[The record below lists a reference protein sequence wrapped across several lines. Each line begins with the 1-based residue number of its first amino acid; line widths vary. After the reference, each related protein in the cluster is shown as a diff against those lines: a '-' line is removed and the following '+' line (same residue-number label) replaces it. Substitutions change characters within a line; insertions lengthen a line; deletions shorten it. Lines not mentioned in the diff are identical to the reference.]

1 MSENVDEINSV
12 VEFYKD
18 NQHRLIQFQA
28 SVEAFFSKHP
38 KLTQKP
44 FPIIHS
50 IKTRLKDPDHLKDKI
65 ERKLRDGVQ
74 ISNDNLFGKIT
85 DLIGIRVLHLY
96 QDQFPII
103 HTEILKYIEQGD
115 WTFVEE
121 PKAMTWDPESK
132 KMYDDLKITTEIR
145 STFYTSVHYLIK
157 PNNNNPN
164 PICCEIQVR
173 TLFEEIWGEI
183 DHSINYP
190 HPTDNV
196 ACREQLRVL
205 SKLVGT
211 GTRLADSIFRTLN
224 DHNKNGIDSI
234 NK

>member
-1 MSENVDEINSV
+1 MSDSV
-12 VEFYKD
+12 IGYYKD
-18 NQHRLIQFQA
+18 NQHRLVQFQA

-38 KLTQKP
+38 KLNEKP

-50 IKTRLKDPDHLKDKI
+50 IKTRIKDPEHLRDKI
-65 ERKLRDGVQ
+65 ERKKEKGID
-74 ISNDNLFGKIT
+74 ITEENLFSEVT
-85 DLIGIRVLHLY
+85 DLIGLRVLHLY

-103 HTEILKYIEQGD
+103 HSEILNYISQGD
-115 WTFVEE
+115 WIFVEE
-121 PKAMTWDPESK
+121 PKAMTWDTESK
-132 KMYDDLKITTEIR
+132 QLYDDLNIETEVR
-145 STFYTSVHYLIK
+145 PTFYTSVHYLIK
-157 PNNNNPN
+157 PNNLNPN

-190 HPTDNV
+190 HPTANI
-196 ACREQLRVL
+196 ACKEQLRVL

-224 DHNKNGIDSI
+224 DKKKEVED
-234 NK
+234 

>member
-1 MSENVDEINSV
+1 
-12 VEFYKD
+12 
-18 NQHRLIQFQA
+18 
-28 SVEAFFSKHP
+28 
-38 KLTQKP
+38 
-44 FPIIHS
+44 
-50 IKTRLKDPDHLKDKI
+50 
-65 ERKLRDGVQ
+65 
-74 ISNDNLFGKIT
+74 
-85 DLIGIRVLHLY
+85 
-96 QDQFPII
+96 
-103 HTEILKYIEQGD
+103 
-115 WTFVEE
+115 
-121 PKAMTWDPESK
+121 MTWDPESK

-190 HPTDNV
+190 HPTDNI

-224 DHNKNGIDSI
+224 DHNKNGIDGI
-234 NK
+234 NQ

>member
-1 MSENVDEINSV
+1 MSGTIDSAIEY
-12 VEFYKD
+12 YKD

-28 SVEAFFSKHP
+28 SVEAFFTKHP
-38 KLTQKP
+38 KLNEKP
-44 FPIIHS
+44 FPVIHS
-50 IKTRLKDPDHLKDKI
+50 IKTRIKDPDHLKDKI
-65 ERKLRDGVQ
+65 ERKKTKG
-74 ISNDNLFGKIT
+74 IEITEENLFREVT
-85 DLIGIRVLHLY
+85 DLIGLRVLHIY
-96 QDQFPII
+96 QDQFPLI
-103 HTEILKYIEQGD
+103 HNEILNYINQGD
-115 WTFVEE
+115 WAFVED

-132 KMYDDLKITTEIR
+132 QMYDELGIETEVR
-145 STFYTSVHYLIK
+145 PTFYTSVHYLIK

-190 HPTDNV
+190 HPTDSKS
-196 ACREQLRVL
+196 CKEQLRVL

-224 DHNKNGIDSI
+224 ETRNV
-234 NK
+234 